1 MNLVNVKKIG
11 KISHQIRKIPIRC
24 ILYNAQGSP
33 WALYFNLF
41 LVTDSS
47 NGSMSRRDMM
57 SFRGD
62 DYGEIRL

>member
-1 MNLVNVKKIG
+1 MSKRSAKYYLKSEKF
-11 KISHQIRKIPIRC
+11 QIKC

-47 NGSMSRRDMM
+47 NGLMSKRDTTG
-57 SFRGD
+57 FH
-62 DYGEIRL
+62 GERNDK